1 MRTVRRLEATT
12 PRAAAQPE
20 ARPAFYALDLGAWR
34 DYVTLLHPPYT
45 LWHLS
50 YVVLGAALAPTLHY
64 DRLGATLLAFFLGVG
79 VAAHALDELN
89 GRPLRT
95 RIPTSVLV
103 LLTAIALVGAMGLG
117 LLGAVVVSPWL
128 LAFIGF
134 GAFIVIAYNL
144 ELFGGRFHS
153 DIWFALAWGAFPLLT
168 AYWTSAERLE
178 PAAAAGAAAAFAL
191 SLAQRTLSSRVR
203 AIRRRVQSIEGRITY
218 TDGTTEAIDRRW
230 ALAADERALTLLA
243 AAVVSVSVAV
253 LLARA
258 V

>member
-1 MRTVRRLEATT
+1 MRTVRRLDATT
-12 PRAAAQPE
+12 PGAKDQPE
-20 ARPAFYALDLGAWR
+20 VRPAFYALDLGAWR

-103 LLTAIALVGAMGLG
+103 LLTTIALAGAVALG
-117 LLGAVVVSPWL
+117 LLGAVIVSPWL
-128 LAFIGF
+128 LAFVVF
-134 GAFIVIAYNL
+134 GAFILVAYNL

-153 DIWFALAWGAFPLLT
+153 DLWFALAWGAFPLLT
-168 AYWTSAERLE
+168 AYWVSAERLE
-178 PAAAAGAAAAFAL
+178 PAAAVGAAAAFAL

-203 AIRRRVQSIEGRITY
+203 AIRRRVHSIEGLITY
-218 TDGTTEAIDRRW
+218 ADGTTETIDRRW
-230 ALAADERALTLLA
+230 ALAVDERALTLLA
-243 AAVVSVSVAV
+243 AAVVCVSVAV

>member
-1 MRTVRRLEATT
+1 MRTVRRLDATT
-12 PRAAAQPE
+12 PRATAQPE

-95 RIPTSVLV
+95 RIPTSVLI
-103 LLTAIALVGAMGLG
+103 LLTTIALAGAVALG

-134 GAFIVIAYNL
+134 GAFILIAYNL

-153 DIWFALAWGAFPLLT
+153 DLWFALAWGAFPLLT
-168 AYWTSAERLE
+168 AYWISAERLE

-218 TDGTTEAIDRRW
+218 ADGTTEAIDRRW
-230 ALAADERALTLLA
+230 ALAADERALMLLA
-243 AAVVSVSVAV
+243 AAVVCVGVAV

>member
-1 MRTVRRLEATT
+1 MKTVRRLEATT
-12 PRAAAQPE
+12 PRAAAEPE
-20 ARPAFYALDLGAWR
+20 GRPAFYALDLGAWR

-64 DRLGATLLAFFLGVG
+64 DRLAATLLAFFLGVG

-95 RIPTSVLV
+95 RIPSSVLI
-103 LLTAIALVGAMGLG
+103 LLTAIALVGAVGLG

-128 LAFIGF
+128 LAFVVF
-134 GAFIVIAYNL
+134 GAFILIAYNL

-153 DIWFALAWGAFPLLT
+153 DFWFALAWGAFPLLT
-168 AYWTSAERLE
+168 AYWASAERLE

-203 AIRRRVQSIEGRITY
+203 AIRRRVQSIEGHITY
-218 TDGTTEAIDRRW
+218 ADGTTETIDKRW
-230 ALAADERALTLLA
+230 ALATDERALMLLA
-243 AAVVSVSVAV
+243 ATVVTASGAA

>member
-1 MRTVRRLEATT
+1 MRTVRRLDATT
-12 PRAAAQPE
+12 PRAKDQPE
-20 ARPAFYALDLGAWR
+20 VRPAFYALDFGAWR

-103 LLTAIALVGAMGLG
+103 LLTAIALVGAVGLG

-144 ELFGGRFHS
+144 ELFGGQLHS
-153 DIWFALAWGAFPLLT
+153 DLWFALAWGAFPLLT
-168 AYWTSAERLE
+168 AYWASAERLE

-243 AAVVSVSVAV
+243 AAVVCVGVTV
-253 LLARA
+253 LLARG
-258 V
+258 

>member
-1 MRTVRRLEATT
+1 MRPVRRLESTT
-12 PRAAAQPE
+12 PNATAQPE

-50 YVVLGAALAPTLHY
+50 YVVLGAALAPSLHY

-103 LLTAIALVGAMGLG
+103 LLTTISLAGAVALG

-128 LAFIGF
+128 LAFVAS
-134 GAFIVIAYNL
+134 GAFILLAYNL

-153 DIWFALAWGAFPLLT
+153 DFWFALAWGAFPLLT
-168 AYWTSAERLE
+168 AYWASAERLE

-203 AIRRRVQSIEGRITY
+203 SIRRRVQSIEGRITY
-218 TDGTTEAIDRRW
+218 TDGTTEVIDRRW

-243 AAVVSVSVAV
+243 AAIAFVAVAV